1 MLFCF
6 FSPNLT
12 LDSNAAFIPS
22 HQMFQTRPET
32 ERNKDQR
39 NKLSDI
45 EKAVAE
51 RLKEK
56 TERVM
61 RK

>member
-12 LDSNAAFIPS
+12 LDSDAAFIPS
-22 HQMFQTRPET
+22 HQMFQTRPEA
-32 ERNKDQR
+32 DQR